1 MQTTRSVS
9 FLNHLLVIQQMQR
22 EAAYGFAKHLK
33 QLHKCV
39 STFGSLYPN
48 SSNFEE
54 KTDNECSFAHNQH
67 ETIKCIW
74 QQKVS
79 SCSTLWCLVY
89 FRKNET

>member
-1 MQTTRSVS
+1 MQTSRSVS

-22 EAAYGFAKHLK
+22 DAAYDFAKHLK

-48 SSNFEE
+48 STNFEK
-54 KTDNECSFAHNQH
+54 KTDNECSFAHSRC

-74 QQKVS
+74 QQKVG
-79 SCSTLWCLVY
+79 SCSTYY
-89 FRKNET
+89 FVVPNLLTRE